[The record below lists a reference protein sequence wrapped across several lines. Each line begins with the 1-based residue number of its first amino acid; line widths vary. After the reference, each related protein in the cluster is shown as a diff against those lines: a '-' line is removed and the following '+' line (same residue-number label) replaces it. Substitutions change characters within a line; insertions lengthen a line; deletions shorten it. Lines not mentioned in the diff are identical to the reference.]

1 MAFFV
6 YLDGSPGVTTPDLHH
21 VRGHHSAKVRGSP
34 MTRRWPR
41 ASNGIPDHGCFAVRW
56 RS

>member
-1 MAFFV
+1 VAFFV